1 MVEGLLLLWGLSVD
15 VFLDHF
21 DDLPVLLAR
30 DLQVQ
35 VVDGHKDLAVLANL
49 RHLLGGVLLIRRD
62 HDLFLAVELLEL
74 FLPQRNHGALLN
86 LLVVLLYYVLQ
97 QFFRNRFKLAGLFK
111 ILCIEQF
118 LRIFESIKPN
128 HDIVWLLELI

>member
-1 MVEGLLLLWGLSVD
+1 VVEGLLLLWGLSVD

-86 LLVVLLYYVLQ
+86 LLVILLYYVLQ

-118 LRIFESIKPN
+118 L
-128 HDIVWLLELI
+128 